1 MTPRGWTGACLLLW
15 GHATGQLALTAIAAI
30 LLEAAG
36 ICRVRFDFERRQFE
50 RCADAS
56 SIAFTLVALYAF
68 SAHRLF
74 GIYAL
79 LALLPW
85 CLVPLALMQAYSSA
99 QSVPLSALV
108 FSLRASGAYRP
119 LDLRPALGLNA
130 LLAASVGELPREHYA
145 LGLSVLL
152 VWLLWRLRP
161 RRSRSL
167 AWIATL
173 GFAAGGAL
181 LLQVGF
187 TNLHAALGDAALRWL
202 RDLPL
207 ASIDPER
214 ASTAIG
220 SIGRLK
226 LSDRIRLRLRTE
238 TLPRLPLLLTEA
250 TYGDFRLGVWSNP
263 PAPFTT
269 VDALPGQRAWPLH
282 SAPPD
287 DNRIEISLQRKR
299 ELGVVPVPSDAARL
313 RGERLLE
320 VQRNTLGALQIEA
333 PAGLL
338 QYAVETAQ
346 NAPSVRPPT
355 VGDLAIPPAYL
366 PLIERVAGELAL
378 RGLAPYEAV
387 AKIRAHFAGHYAYA
401 LVQPA
406 DLPWRMPLATFLT
419 STRRGHCEYFAS
431 ATVLLLR
438 AAGIPARYAVG
449 YAVDEYS
456 ALENAYIAR
465 ARDAHAWAVAWL
477 DGRWEVIDTTPGR
490 WSTLEDA
497 EASSWQWLGD
507 TVSWLAFT
515 LQRLRAGDASRL
527 ELALQAAG
535 VVLLAWLAWRQRA
548 RARRSS
554 PALSP
559 ARAVVAM
566 TALTPLLEALR
577 RGGARPLDGESTATF
592 LRRSLPP
599 RAAGHELETLIGL
612 YYAGRFGGAP
622 LSDYDTGRLA
632 ACVAAWLDA
641 VQAPCIAARNLPSG
655 SPSGRSAR

>member
-1 MTPRGWTGACLLLW
+1 MTPLGWTGACVLLW
-15 GHATGQLALTAIAAI
+15 GHATGQLALAAIAAI
-30 LLEAAG
+30 MLEAAAIG
-36 ICRVRFDFERRQFE
+36 RVRFDFERRQFE

-68 SAHRLF
+68 AAHRLF

-99 QSVPLSALV
+99 QAVPLSALV
-108 FSLRASGAYRP
+108 FSLRASGEYRP

-130 LLAASVGELPREHYA
+130 LLAASVGDLPRGHYA

-161 RRSRSL
+161 RRARKL
-167 AWIATL
+167 AWLATL
-173 GFAAGGAL
+173 GLAAGGAL

-187 TNLHAALGDAALRWL
+187 TNLHAALGDVALRWL
-202 RDLPL
+202 RELPL
-207 ASIDPER
+207 ATVDPAR

-226 LSDRIRLRLRTE
+226 LSDRIRLRLRTA

-269 VDALPGQRAWPLH
+269 VDALPGQREWPLH
-282 SAPPD
+282 SVPPD
-287 DNRIEISLQRKR
+287 GNRIEISLQRDR
-299 ELGVVPVPSDAARL
+299 ELGVVPLPPGAARL

-320 VQRNTLGALQIEA
+320 VQRNTQGALQIEA
-333 PAGLL
+333 PAGLV
-338 QYAVETAQ
+338 QYSVETAR

-355 VGDLAIPPAYL
+355 AEDRAIPPAYL

-378 RGLAPYEAV
+378 RGRAPPEAV
-387 AKIRAHFAGHYAYA
+387 ATIRAHFAGNFTYA
-401 LVQPA
+401 LVQTT
-406 DLPWRMPLATFLT
+406 DLPWRMPLANFLT

-449 YAVDEYS
+449 YSIDEHS

-477 DGRWEVIDTTPGR
+477 DGRWEVVDTTPGR

-515 LQRLRAGDASRL
+515 LQRLRAGDAPRL
-527 ELALQAAG
+527 EIALQAMG
-535 VVLLAWLAWRQRA
+535 VMLLVWFAWRQRG

-554 PALSP
+554 PVLP
-559 ARAVVAM
+559 PVREVVTM
-566 TALTPLLEALR
+566 TALAPLLEALR
-577 RGGARPLDGESTATF
+577 RRGARPLAGETTATF

-599 RAAGHELETLIGL
+599 RAAGHELETMIGL
-612 YYAGRFGGAP
+612 YYAERFGGAP
-622 LSDYDTGRLA
+622 LSGDDAGSLA

-641 VQAPCIAARNLPSG
+641 VQAPCSAARNLPSG